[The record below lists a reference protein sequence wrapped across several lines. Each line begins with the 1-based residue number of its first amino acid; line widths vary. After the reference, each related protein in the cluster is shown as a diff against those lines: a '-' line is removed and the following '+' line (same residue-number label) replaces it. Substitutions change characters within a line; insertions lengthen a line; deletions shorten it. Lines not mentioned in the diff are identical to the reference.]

1 MKGFNRL
8 CPNPLKC
15 IVYMSKNAVETPK
28 SNQPSFLNN
37 TATRIV
43 ALAGV
48 LFLFLVALKIM
59 GDSFKLFGSEFSDG
73 LVSVTSNPIVAL
85 FIGLLATAIIQ
96 SSSTTTSMIVAM
108 IAAQV
113 GIILTGRDP
122 QDPETVNLIAM
133 VIRGSVP
140 MIMGANIGT
149 SVTSTII
156 SLGHIGKRQEFR
168 KAVAAATVH
177 DFFNIITVLVVL
189 PLEYFFGVLS
199 TTSIYFAELIT
210 SQSIA
215 TPVVETEKVKGIMA
229 YTVKPVASW
238 LMSLTTMFSDF
249 GAGHPWKKGIP
260 WATLPLGLG
269 LLFLSLRWL
278 TKLLKKLLIGTVQD
292 RIDRILF
299 GNPLLSMVW
308 GTGITAMV
316 QSSSVT
322 SSLTVPL
329 VATNK
334 VSLRKAFPF
343 LMGAN
348 IGTTTT
354 AIIAAAVS
362 NSPAALAVAFCHLL
376 FNVVG
381 VFLIFPIPWIRSIP
395 VRLARKLG
403 MLTLKNRL
411 VGVGYVVVTFFII
424 PLGLLLASGRLD
436 FSDKEGDSED
446 AAIEEV
452 GIEPEHANIEEEI
465 VPFELESGGSTGGG
479 GNH

>member
-1 MKGFNRL
+1 
-8 CPNPLKC
+8 
-15 IVYMSKNAVETPK
+15 MSNKAVGTPETSKFP
-28 SNQPSFLNN
+28 FLNN
-37 TATRIV
+37 TPARIV
-43 ALAGV
+43 ALIAT

-59 GDSFKLFGSEFSDG
+59 GDSFKLFGSGFSDG

-113 GIILTGRDP
+113 TIILTGRNP
-122 QDPETVNLIAM
+122 EDPETVQLIAD
-133 VIRGSVP
+133 VIRGAVP

-156 SLGHIGKRQEFR
+156 SLGHIGKRREYR
-168 KAVAAATVH
+168 KAIAAATVH
-177 DFFNIITVLVVL
+177 DFFNIITVLILL

-199 TTSIYFAELIT
+199 TTSIWLSEIIT

-215 TPVVETEKVKGIMA
+215 TPVVEAESVKGVMS
-229 YTVKPVASW
+229 YTVKPVATVI
-238 LMSLTTMFSDF
+238 MKLTTLFSDF
-249 GAGHPWKKGIP
+249 GPDHPWKKGIP
-260 WATLPLGLG
+260 WVTLPLGLL
-269 LLFLSLRWL
+269 LLFFALRWL

-299 GNPLLSMVW
+299 GHPLIAMAW
-308 GTGITAMV
+308 GTVITTMV

-334 VSLRKAFPF
+334 VSLQKAFPF

-354 AIIAAAVS
+354 ALIAAAVS

-376 FNVVG
+376 FNMVG
-381 VFLIFPIPWIRSIP
+381 VFLIFPIPAIRIIP

-411 VGVGYVVVTFFII
+411 VGVGYVVVTFFLI
-424 PLGLLLASGRLD
+424 PLVLLLASGRLGGTSEEKTPEEPNVEELGELEPVD
-436 FSDKEGDSED
+436 PPEEIIPFEEAVSVAKEGD
-446 AAIEEV
+446 AT
-452 GIEPEHANIEEEI
+452 N
-465 VPFELESGGSTGGG
+465 
-479 GNH
+479 